1 MRFKLQRCTPM
12 PTPGPDGPPLYFST
26 PTELRIGSAL
36 LAEHPPFHGVEGS
49 NGEPIDWDLT
59 IAVISGEVIRLLGD
73 RKLPLSDDE
82 RIQLE
87 KQAIANIER
96 GRLDW

>member
-1 MRFKLQRCTPM
+1 MRFKLQLCTPM

-26 PTELRIGSAL
+26 PTELRIGSSL
-36 LAEHPPFHGVEGS
+36 LARHPPFHGVEGT

-59 IAVISGEVIRLLGD
+59 IAAITEEVIRILDG
-73 RKLPLSDDE
+73 RKAPLEDGE
-82 RIQLE
+82 MMLLE

-96 GRLDW
+96 G